1 MTRSTRVLL
10 GMSQQPLRG
19 SLINNQI
26 RLASTTAATATK
38 KGASTKESKQ
48 DDSILLEHKGD
59 FTTGVSRLREHYRN
73 TVQDDLMVLTYSHTF
88 KPKAKIPE
96 GVRVELKG
104 NRHIKPAP
112 KAPSSRHIPELVKI
126 DVHCMMKEALVSKY
140 NLLSG
145 FMAIQS
151 ITGEMPEIINSKKG
165 VHPWKLRAGRSSGK
179 GFLLFLCFLFF
190 FNQFARLDLGF
201 AGPCHYRLSIWFLA
215 CYLFVLILPLP
226 LHISLHYLLLSLAL
240 FSVYF
245 LFRSRQLLFA
255 FMICALIMCV
265 LLLHMR
271 KMTNIHP
278 PTLN

>member
-1 MTRSTRVLL
+1 MASLTRSSRVLL
-10 GMSQQPLRG
+10 GMTQQPLRG

-26 RLASTTAATATK
+26 RLASTGTATTAK
-38 KGASTKESKQ
+38 KGVATKETKQ

-104 NRHIKPAP
+104 NKHIKPAP

-165 VHPWKLRAGRSSGK
+165 VHPWKLRAGTFILFVVFTAL
-179 GFLLFLCFLFF
+179 GFPLIDKLITFDLVPVFMFLF
-190 FNQFARLDLGF
+190 
-201 AGPCHYRLSIWFLA
+201 C
-215 CYLFVLILPLP
+215 
-226 LHISLHYLLLSLAL
+226 
-240 FSVYF
+240 
-245 LFRSRQLLFA
+245 
-255 FMICALIMCV
+255 
-265 LLLHMR
+265 
-271 KMTNIHP
+271 
-278 PTLN
+278 